1 MVLPDLQPHLGVA
14 VVRDLLDSSEVR
26 VQFVHHSSLTPW
38 SVSSLDFLECLCQ
51 QASVTL
57 RERSENL
64 VPWVTGA
71 TVASDPATAEVVAV
85 VVSAES
91 VVTCLSVYQG
101 EVLR

>member
-1 MVLPDLQPHLGVA
+1 ML
-14 VVRDLLDSSEVR
+14 
-26 VQFVHHSSLTPW
+26 W
-38 SVSSLDFLECLCQ
+38 SVSSLDFLECLYQ
-51 QASVTL
+51 QASVTP

-64 VPWVTGA
+64 VPWVTDA

-91 VVTCLSVYQG
+91 VVTYLSVYQG